1 MQGVHAAILTH
12 FDDRLQIDHEAVAAQ
27 VERLIAAGIHGIV
40 ACGTMGEATSL
51 SAAERAEL
59 LSTAV
64 GAAAGRVS
72 VCAGISA
79 PSAAQAI
86 AYARDAVAASAD
98 SLMVLPPYLY
108 RADRRELL
116 EFFGAVASATDL
128 PLMVYNNPDA
138 TGIDMRPDLLAE
150 LVKGLPTV
158 TALKET
164 SGDARRIADLL
175 NRCDDAD
182 VLVGGDDWALEGC
195 MMGAE
200 GWVSGVAVV
209 LPEECVRL
217 WELGSQGEL
226 RDARSLYGRLLPLAR
241 FDMTSKLVQY
251 FKAAL
256 DELGIGGGPCRPPRL
271 PLTDRELEHLR
282 GAVANASAGRAK
294 R

>member
-1 MQGVHAAILTH
+1 MQGVHAAVLTN
-12 FDDRLQIDHEAVAAQ
+12 FDDNLQIDHEALAAQ
-27 VERLIAAGIHGIV
+27 IERLIAAGIHGIV

-51 SAAERAEL
+51 SAGERGEVL
-59 LSTAV
+59 RTAV
-64 GAAAGRVS
+64 GAAAGRVP

-79 PSAAQAI
+79 TSAAQSI

-98 SLMVLPPYLY
+98 SLMTLPPYLY
-108 RADRRELL
+108 RADRGELL
-116 EFFGAVASATDL
+116 EYFGAVASATDL
-128 PLMVYNNPDA
+128 PLMIYNNPEA
-138 TGIDMRPDLLAE
+138 TGIDMPPALLAE
-150 LVKGLPTV
+150 LVDTLPTV
-158 TALKET
+158 TAIKES

-175 NRCDDAD
+175 HRCDDAD
-182 VLVGGDDWALEGC
+182 ILVGGDDWALEGRLI
-195 MMGAE
+195 GAE

-217 WELGSQGEL
+217 WEIGDGGHLHDS
-226 RDARSLYGRLLPLAR
+226 RSLYASLLPLAR

-271 PLTDRELEHLR
+271 PLTDGELEQLQA
-282 GAVANASAGRAK
+282 AVAIASAARAT

>member
-1 MQGVHAAILTH
+1 MQGVHAAVLTH
-12 FDDRLQIDHEAVAAQ
+12 FDDRLQIDHEALAAQ
-27 VERLIAAGIHGIV
+27 VERLIAAGIDGIV

-51 SAAERAEL
+51 SAAERAEVL
-59 LSTAV
+59 RTVVA
-64 GAAAGRVS
+64 AAAGRVP

-86 AYARDAVAASAD
+86 VHARDAVAASAD

-116 EFFGAVASATDL
+116 EFFGAVASSTDL
-128 PLMVYNNPDA
+128 PLMIYNNPEA
-138 TGIDMRPDLLAE
+138 SGIDMRPDLLAE
-150 LVKGLPTV
+150 LVDTLPTV

-175 NRCDDAD
+175 HRCGNAD
-182 VLVGGDDWALEGC
+182 VLVGGDDWALEGSL
-195 MMGAE
+195 MGAE

-217 WELGSQGEL
+217 WELGSAGQL
-226 RDARSLYGRLLPLAR
+226 HDARSLYASLLPLAR

-251 FKAAL
+251 FKTAL
-256 DELGIGGGPCRPPRL
+256 DELGIGGGPCRPPRM
-271 PLTDRELEHLR
+271 PLTDRELERLR
-282 GAVANASAGRAK
+282 EALAAASAARATP
-294 R
+294 